1 MSTRFFR
8 VVVLLVALFSL
19 TTLHAQQ
26 APPADGP
33 GGAQGGPGG
42 RGGGGGG
49 GGGGG
54 QNAAQMISM
63 LKPNLYLFTDG
74 GANSVARVTNEGI
87 LLINA
92 KGLGGMNYDNLLA
105 QIKTFPISR

>member
-8 VVVLLVALFSL
+8 VVVLLVSLFSL

-33 GGAQGGPGG
+33 RGGQGGPGG
-42 RGGGGGG
+42 R

-63 LKPNLYLFTDG
+63 LKPNLYLVTDG
-74 GANSVARVTNEGI
+74 GVNSVARVTNEGI

-105 QIKTFPISR
+105 PDQNRFR

>member
-1 MSTRFFR
+1 
-8 VVVLLVALFSL
+8 LLVALFSL

-42 RGGGGGG
+42 RGGGGG
-49 GGGGG
+49 

-63 LKPNLYLFTDG
+63 LKPNLYLSTDC
-74 GANSVARVTNEGI
+74 GANSMARVTNEGI

-92 KGLGGMNYDNLLA
+92 KGPGGMNYDNLLV
-105 QIKTFPISR
+105 QIKMFPINR

>member
-42 RGGGGGG
+42 RGGGS
-49 GGGGG
+49 G

-92 KGLGGMNYDNLLA
+92 KGLAGMNYDDLLA